1 MPEFDPRSYAYP
13 SRRNVVYARKA
24 MACTSIPQGA
34 QIGLDVMK
42 AGGNAVDAAV
52 AMAAAMPLLEP
63 TSNGLGSDCFA
74 LVWVEAEK
82 KLYGLNASG
91 VAPAAL
97 SAALVR
103 ELGHQ
108 TMPQAGWIP
117 TMVPGAPA
125 GWAELNRRFGT
136 KPLPQLFAPAI
147 SAAREGVPVQVN
159 LEPMWEEDA
168 RRIAAAM
175 ERDPS
180 PHAYWWERFMKPDGT
195 PYRAG
200 DVFRWEEH
208 AQTLEEL
215 AATGCE
221 SYYRGPLMEQIVAF
235 SRATG
240 GYFCED
246 DFRNYKPEWV
256 EPISTDYKGY
266 TVCEIPP
273 NGHGITVLMALNL
286 LKGLKL
292 SDQKD
297 CADTY
302 HKILESIKLAF
313 ADTRTYVADPRY
325 MRTRVEDLLSEEY
338 AARRRALISEQALT
352 PEAGDPSCGGTIY
365 LCTADPQGNM
375 VSFIQ
380 SNYTTFGAGVAIPGT
395 GISLQNR
402 GANFSLDEG
411 SDNCLAGGKRSY
423 HTIIPGFLMR
433 DGEAVGPFGVMGAF
447 MQPQGHVLVVVNTVD
462 YHMNPQ
468 EALDAPR
475 IQWTGGKHIQLEREV
490 PAHIAQDLARRGH
503 EVEIVNSNLH
513 MGRGQIIWKTEN
525 GLYIGGTEPR
535 CDGTVAAW

>member
-42 AGGNAVDAAV
+42 AGGNAMDAAV

-97 SAALVR
+97 SAAMVR
-103 ELGHQ
+103 EMGHQ
-108 TMPQAGWIP
+108 AMPKAGWIP

-136 KPLPQLFAPAI
+136 KPLAQLFAPAI

-159 LEPMWEEDA
+159 LEPMWEADA
-168 RRIAAAM
+168 RRIASAM
-175 ERDPS
+175 EQDPA

-200 DVFRWEEH
+200 DVFRWEEY

-221 SYYRGPLMEQIVAF
+221 SYYRGPLMEKIVAF
-235 SRATG
+235 SQATG

-273 NGHGITVLMALNL
+273 NGHRITVLMALNL
-286 LKGLKL
+286 LKGLEL
-292 SDQKD
+292 SGQKD

-313 ADTRTYVADPRY
+313 ADTKTYVADPRY

-468 EALDAPR
+468 EAMDAPR

-490 PAHIAQDLARRGH
+490 PAHIAQELARRGH

>member
-125 GWAELNRRFGT
+125 GWAELNRRVGT
-136 KPLPQLFAPAI
+136 KPQPQLFAPAI

-200 DVFRWEEH
+200 DVFRWEEY

-490 PAHIAQDLARRGH
+490 PAHIVQDLARRGH

>member
-103 ELGHQ
+103 KLGHQ

-200 DVFRWEEH
+200 DVFRWEEY

-215 AATGCE
+215 ADTGCE

-235 SRATG
+235 SQATG

>member
-42 AGGNAVDAAV
+42 AGGNAMDAAV

-97 SAALVR
+97 SATMVR
-103 ELGHQ
+103 EMGHQ
-108 TMPQAGWIP
+108 AMPKAGWIP

-136 KPLPQLFAPAI
+136 KPLAQLFAPAI

-159 LEPMWEEDA
+159 LEPMWEADA
-168 RRIAAAM
+168 RRIASAM
-175 ERDPS
+175 EQDPA

-200 DVFRWEEH
+200 DVFRWEEY

-215 AATGCE
+215 AATECG
-221 SYYRGPLMEQIVAF
+221 SYYRGPLMEKIVSF

-286 LKGLKL
+286 LKGLEL
-292 SDQKD
+292 SGQKD

-325 MRTRVEDLLSEEY
+325 MRTRVEDLLSEKY

>member
-97 SAALVR
+97 SAAMVR
-103 ELGHQ
+103 EMGHQ
-108 TMPQAGWIP
+108 TMPQTGWIP

-136 KPLPQLFAPAI
+136 KPLAQLFAPAI

-159 LEPMWEEDA
+159 LEPIWEADA
-168 RRIAAAM
+168 RRIASAM
-175 ERDPS
+175 EQDPA

-200 DVFRWEEH
+200 DVFRWEEY

-221 SYYRGPLMEQIVAF
+221 SYYRGPLMEKIVAF
-235 SRATG
+235 SQATG

-286 LKGLKL
+286 LKGLEL
-292 SDQKD
+292 SGQKD

-313 ADTRTYVADPRY
+313 ADTKTYVADPRY

-468 EALDAPR
+468 EAMDAPR

-490 PAHIAQDLARRGH
+490 PAHIAQELARRGH

>member
-42 AGGNAVDAAV
+42 AGGNAVDSAV

-200 DVFRWEEH
+200 DVFRWEEY

-490 PAHIAQDLARRGH
+490 PAHIVQDLARRGH